1 MHLSKLH
8 MLLATDGSE
17 DSRLAARS
25 AADLSNKARAELHM
39 VHAWQSVPHPV
50 IDSDY
55 YEAEAS
61 KLLQEEIEFVSGSGG
76 VVSEA
81 HLVMGNPVDAILDF
95 GEEIGADLIVMGS
108 RGHGPLGRLILGS
121 VSEGVVHH
129 ASCPVLVL
137 RGGKEAWPPARI
149 VVGDDGSEAARR
161 AGTLAAEIGGV
172 FGARGLLV
180 HAYPELPEID
190 VGGRQSGARTVD
202 DELRH
207 EERKLQERAAEIE
220 ETLGS
225 RPKVR
230 IAVGNPATCIL
241 AAAQEGGARKTL
253 TAAGSRGLG
262 MMRRMRLGSVSTK
275 LLRAAEGPF
284 LIHPPPNEPGER

>member
-1 MHLSKLH
+1 MPLTK
-8 MLLATDGSE
+8 MEILLATDGSP
-17 DSRLAARS
+17 DAHLATQ
-25 AADLSNKARAELHM
+25 AAVDLSTRSGSELHI

-50 IDSDY
+50 IDFNY
-55 YEAEAS
+55 YEEDARRVLKE
-61 KLLQEEIEFVSGSGG
+61 QTEFVSDSGG
-76 VVSEA
+76 EVGEA
-81 HLVMGNPVDAILDF
+81 HLVMGAPVDAILDL
-95 GEEIGADLIVMGS
+95 GDEIGADLIVLGS

-180 HAYPELPEID
+180 HAYPEPPEID
-190 VGGRQSGARTVD
+190 LGGRQSGARTVD

-275 LLRAAEGPF
+275 LLRAAEGPL